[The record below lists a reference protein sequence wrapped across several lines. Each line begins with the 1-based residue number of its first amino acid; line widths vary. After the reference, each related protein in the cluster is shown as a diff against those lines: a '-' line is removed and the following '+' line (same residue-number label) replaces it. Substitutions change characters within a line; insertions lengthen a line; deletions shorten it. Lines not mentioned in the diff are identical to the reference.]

1 MDSNKKLKGS
11 EVENL
16 SEALSSCVWD
26 LSASF
31 SELISPGQTMASIL
45 EYFEKAGQKFSAAFI
60 FKEPDSKI
68 FFYIKDRRHLSGEP
82 VDIEHF
88 SSFRKAMIT
97 DQPAPLNKKEALR
110 LFNNPDQKS
119 ITFPISFQHHLF
131 GFFLLNPL
139 KEGIIP
145 ERDISRIHGFVKVI
159 ANSFYNSYLLKEIDI
174 NETAKADISKADD
187 ETNPV
192 ELLKN
197 EALQEIL
204 PVVFHKLKN
213 KLTPILG
220 YAQILLSKLEDDSL
234 KERIRRVEKNAEEL
248 TDLLNLLRGYFSGG
262 QKRKQRENING
273 IIYRLNDYFNNIESS
288 NNIKIK
294 AKMDYTIADD
304 LFIPGQLECLVIN
317 LVDNAVLAIKA
328 KGLQNGVITLQ
339 TRQLKNSYKL
349 TVRDNGIG
357 INRDELPRIWAPF
370 YSRFPDRPGLGLST
384 CERIIANHDAQFRFN
399 SVEGEYTE
407 FQVIFKN
414 QLLQWQTTGMV
425 VENDGT
431 TFSGNIL
438 IADQEEYLLDLMKE
452 MLIPGGNFEIMTT
465 TSGEE
470 AVSLINSY
478 SFDLVITDFL
488 LPQMG
493 GTEMYNLL
501 KSKKMENRIIM
512 LTPDNHYDEIK
523 AFLTKNRIKSVK
535 KPLELLKFKR
545 KVLEKMAKIQK
556 SHREGKSK
564 MV

>member
-1 MDSNKKLKGS
+1 MDSNKKLKAN
-11 EVENL
+11 EAENL
-16 SEALSSCVWD
+16 SEALSSCIWD

-45 EYFEKAGQKFSAAFI
+45 EYFDKAGQKFSAAFI
-60 FKEPDSKI
+60 YKEPDSKI
-68 FFYIKDRRHLSGEP
+68 FFHIKDRRHLSGEP

-88 SSFRKAMIT
+88 NSFRKAMIT
-97 DQPAPLNKKEALR
+97 DQPVPLNKKEALR
-110 LFNNPDQKS
+110 LFDNPDQKS
-119 ITFPISFQHHLF
+119 IAFPISHQHHLF
-131 GFFLLNPL
+131 GFLLLNPL
-139 KEGIIP
+139 KEGTIL
-145 ERDISRIHGFVKVI
+145 EREIFQVHAFVKVI

-220 YAQILLSKLEDDSL
+220 YAQILLSKLEDDAL

-248 TDLLNLLRGYFSGG
+248 TDLLNLLRGYFSGK
-262 QKRKQRENING
+262 QKGKQRESINR
-273 IIYRLNDYFNNIESS
+273 IVYRLKEYFSDIENN

-294 AKMDYTIADD
+294 TKMDYRISDD
-304 LFIPGQLECLVIN
+304 LFTPGQLECLITN

-328 KGLQNGVITLQ
+328 KGLQNGMITVQ
-339 TRQLKNSYKL
+339 TKQLKNNYKL
-349 TVRDNGIG
+349 IVKDNGIG
-357 INRDELPRIWAPF
+357 INRNELPRIWAPF
-370 YSRFPDRPGLGLST
+370 YSQFSGRPGLGLSA
-384 CERIIANHDAQFRFN
+384 CERIIANHGAQFCAN

-414 QLLQWQTTGMV
+414 QLVQLQTTGMV
-425 VENDGT
+425 DEKDDT

-438 IADQEEYLLDLMKE
+438 IADPEEYLLDLMKE
-452 MLIPGGNFEIMTT
+452 MLIPGGNFEILTT

-470 AVSLINSY
+470 AAALINSY
-478 SFDLVITDFL
+478 PFDLIITDFL

-512 LTPDNHYDEIK
+512 LTPDNHYNEIK
-523 AFLTKNRIKSVK
+523 AFLTKNRIKSLK

-545 KVLEKMAKIQK
+545 KILEKMAKIQK